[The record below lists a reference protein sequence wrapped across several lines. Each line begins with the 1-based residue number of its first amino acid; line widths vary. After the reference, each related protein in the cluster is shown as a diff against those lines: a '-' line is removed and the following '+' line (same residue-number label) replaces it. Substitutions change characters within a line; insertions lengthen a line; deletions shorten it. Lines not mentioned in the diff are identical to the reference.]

1 MEKIKNY
8 IENDDA
14 ELDDAIREV
23 PWYETALDFVAGVGV
38 EFGKNTLEGV
48 AFIPFAIVDG
58 IFGANLNNRLSNNL
72 DNLEE
77 LYVLPHIGNKTA
89 YYYGRATG
97 DVITMIV
104 GAYGLA
110 AGVLT
115 IAGGITFTAGGAAVS
130 DTGVGS
136 IVGGL
141 AIAISV
147 PVVLAGTAEL
157 ALSGAVFA
165 EGYNNINDNI
175 KKASTDEVSEF
186 SSSKQS
192 RVENNLKSNSFK
204 DKINNI
210 DDNILSDMESRGG
223 HTIDRHVGK
232 DEQYLIN
239 RVNGMKSKNA
249 AATSFKDSET
259 ATKALKDTLT
269 KNADDI
275 EDWLNNSNDARKV
288 IETNFNYEVGYVVSK
303 STGQMVEGLK
313 KSVTVIVRDPT
324 SPLGFYVLTTYSSM
338 K

>member
-58 IFGANLNNRLSNNL
+58 IFGTNLNNRLSNNL

-89 YYYGRATG
+89 YYYGRAT
-97 DVITMIV
+97 
-104 GAYGLA
+104 
-110 AGVLT
+110 
-115 IAGGITFTAGGAAVS
+115 
-130 DTGVGS
+130 
-136 IVGGL
+136 
-141 AIAISV
+141 
-147 PVVLAGTAEL
+147 
-157 ALSGAVFA
+157 GAVFA

-210 DDNILSDMESRGG
+210 DDNIFSDMESRGG

-259 ATKALKDTLT
+259 ATKALKDTIT